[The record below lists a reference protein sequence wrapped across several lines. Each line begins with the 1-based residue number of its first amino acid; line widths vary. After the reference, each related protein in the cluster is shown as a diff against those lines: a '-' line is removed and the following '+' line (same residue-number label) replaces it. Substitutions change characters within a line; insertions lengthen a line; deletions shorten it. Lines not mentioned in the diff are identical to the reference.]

1 MGRNGRRKVVFKQFE
16 VRDEHSAMKVGTD
29 ALLLA
34 TWASLDGACRIL
46 DAGTGCG
53 IIALMAAQ
61 RAQQAVVVGVELEP
75 EAVTQARDNAERSPF
90 SDRVSII
97 ASSIQS
103 FASQPLNQ
111 GGFDSFLINPPFFH
125 GKPKSPDPAR
135 NLARHDDALPLQD
148 LVVSARKLL
157 RERGQLQIVWP
168 FDRWEELKEE
178 ARRAGFQ
185 LVRFATVQGRPETEV
200 TRVLSQWCSSG
211 NADVEPEKEVICI
224 EQGQRNDGPPRHT
237 SRYKELLGD
246 FVVDWPA

>member
-1 MGRNGRRKVVFKQFE
+1 
-16 VRDEHSAMKVGTD
+16 MKVGTD

-111 GGFDSFLINPPFFH
+111 GVFDSFLINPPFFH

-178 ARRAGFQ
+178 AQRAGFQ

>member
-1 MGRNGRRKVVFKQFE
+1 
-16 VRDEHSAMKVGTD
+16 MKVGTD

-103 FASQPLNQ
+103 FASEPLNQ
-111 GGFDSFLINPPFFH
+111 GVFDSFLINPPFFH

-178 ARRAGFQ
+178 AQRAGFQ

>member
-1 MGRNGRRKVVFKQFE
+1 
-16 VRDEHSAMKVGTD
+16 MKVGTD

-103 FASQPLNQ
+103 FASKPLNQ

>member
-1 MGRNGRRKVVFKQFE
+1 
-16 VRDEHSAMKVGTD
+16 MKVGTD

-34 TWASLDGACRIL
+34 TWASLDGAFRIL

-53 IIALMAAQ
+53 IIALMVAQ
-61 RAQQAVVVGVELEP
+61 RAQQAKVVGVELEP
-75 EAVTQARDNAERSPF
+75 EAVAQARDNAERSPF

-103 FASQPLNQ
+103 FAADPLNR
-111 GGFDSFLINPPFFH
+111 GNFDAFLINPPFFH

-148 LVVSARKLL
+148 LVVSARRLL
-157 RERGQLQIVWP
+157 REQGQLQIVWP
-168 FDRWEELKEE
+168 YDRWEELKEE
-178 ARRAGFQ
+178 ARQGGFQ

-211 NADVEPEKEVICI
+211 DADLEPEQEVIYI
-224 EQGQRNDGPPRHT
+224 EQGHRNDGPPRHT
-237 SRYKELLGD
+237 QRYKELLRD
-246 FVVDWPA
+246 FVVDWPV

>member
-1 MGRNGRRKVVFKQFE
+1 
-16 VRDEHSAMKVGTD
+16 MKVGTD

-75 EAVTQARDNAERSPF
+75 EAVTQARNNAERSPF

-103 FASQPLNQ
+103 FASEPLNQ

-237 SRYKELLGD
+237 VALQGAAGRFCGRLASLTGM
-246 FVVDWPA
+246 V

>member
-1 MGRNGRRKVVFKQFE
+1 
-16 VRDEHSAMKVGTD
+16 MKVGTD

>member
-1 MGRNGRRKVVFKQFE
+1 
-16 VRDEHSAMKVGTD
+16 MKVGTD

-75 EAVTQARDNAERSPF
+75 EAVTQARNNAERSPF

-103 FASQPLNQ
+103 FASEPLNQ
-111 GGFDSFLINPPFFH
+111 GVFDSFLINPPFFH

-178 ARRAGFQ
+178 AQRAGFQ